1 MKKEFMEPEMKRIEL
16 NLKERI
22 ANSDSTTQLAADG
35 FSYSVRVQEEGCRQY
50 YVGTEILHEYGP
62 RGDFPSSS
70 DYVGSV
76 GSCNHDTWLNSL
88 SLDW

>member
-1 MKKEFMEPEMKRIEL
+1 MKKEFMEPEMRRIEL

-22 ANSDSTTQLAADG
+22 ANSGSTTELAADG
-35 FSYSVRVQEEGCRQY
+35 FSYSVRAQEQGCRQY
-50 YVGTEILHEYGP
+50 YVGTEIQHINGP

-70 DYVGSV
+70 EYVNSV

-88 SLDW
+88 SLGW